1 MPLPQMLKEV
11 KDSAFI
17 FRASKN
23 ELETM
28 KLHTKLAGYKNVAD
42 LVRAGL
48 LMVEQEL
55 KNQGKLHS

>member
-1 MPLPQMLKEV
+1 MLKEV
-11 KDSAFI
+11 KNSAFI

-55 KNQGKLHS
+55 KNQGRLP